1 MKQRLNMFLF
11 FFNIQVAHAFLNMYE
26 LYCSAITSFSTKDLQ
41 RLTVLHT
48 KYDQTI
54 ISEHDIATNKE
65 EFRFSLKWNVL

>member
-1 MKQRLNMFLF
+1 
-11 FFNIQVAHAFLNMYE
+11 MYE